1 MRTATARRTNTP
13 TTPAIFGSV
22 LLLALLGEMACG
34 VPQTAALDTDCSGKC
49 EQTVTWQPPVCGTPS
64 AALSSDLPSICDHV
78 AVERD
83 WSCAADLAEIPPV
96 AFAPHL
102 VGARCRVDLA
112 TPVEQLACWL
122 VQDDRL
128 TFGSFKGKLS
138 KKSRVPS
145 VEIAYAK
152 FEHPQERA
160 AIVLVTGR
168 TESYL
173 KYAELIRD
181 IVERNADLGYSLY
194 ILDHRGQGFSTRLLP
209 DEPQKGY
216 VEDFDNYVADLD
228 TFLRTVVHPERH
240 RRVFALAHSLGGG
253 ITARYLQ
260 DYQPTT
266 DAFDAAILTSP
277 MLGIAAVDGKE
288 RNLVGRAVEGASL
301 ALARGLVALGRGT
314 WYLTDRD
321 YDPDWGVWSCS
332 AADGAPRR
340 CDEGEG
346 EGNSLTHSLTRHE
359 MHRWLRLYEPRIQLG
374 GATARWLVESYA
386 ATQTMR
392 DAGRSSGIEIPVLV
406 LQAELESIVSNP
418 DQRAVCAAMP
428 NCRLEVVP
436 RASHEPIFE
445 VDEIRSLYLNR
456 LVTFFEAH
464 LDG

>member
-1 MRTATARRTNTP
+1 MRTNSDLATARVWYAKRRTLQRSAVDLRSRRRRARLELRSGLGRDSAGCLR
-13 TTPAIFGSV
+13 PAPCWR
-22 LLLALLGEMACG
+22 AL
-34 VPQTAALDTDCSGKC
+34 PRR
-49 EQTVTWQPPVCGTPS
+49 
-64 AALSSDLPSICDHV
+64 SSDARRATRLLVSPRRST
-78 AVERD
+78 
-83 WSCAADLAEIPPV
+83 DL
-96 AFAPHL
+96 
-102 VGARCRVDLA
+102 R
-112 TPVEQLACWL
+112 QL
-122 VQDDRL
+122 Q
-128 TFGSFKGKLS
+128 GKLS